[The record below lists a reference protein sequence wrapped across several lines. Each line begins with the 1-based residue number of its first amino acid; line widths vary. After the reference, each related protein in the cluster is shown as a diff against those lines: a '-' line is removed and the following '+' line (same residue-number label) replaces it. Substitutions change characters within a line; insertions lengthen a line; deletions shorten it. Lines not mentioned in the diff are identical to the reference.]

1 MNMMLQPPG
10 TRADGDYNDC
20 ASDDEVDYKIAVMMN
35 VEPLISVLAA
45 YLILGQAITIVQS
58 LGIIGV
64 VLGIVLMSYTRS
76 D

>member
-1 MNMMLQPPG
+1 GP
-10 TRADGDYNDC
+10 TRT
-20 ASDDEVDYKIAVMMN
+20 EVTMN

-64 VLGIVLMSYTRS
+64 VSGIVLMSYTRS

>member
-1 MNMMLQPPG
+1 
-10 TRADGDYNDC
+10 
-20 ASDDEVDYKIAVMMN
+20 MMN

-64 VLGIVLMSYTRS
+64 ISGIVLMSCTQR